1 MRPFGPGSF
10 SFGLHAV
17 EGADAAGQAAA
28 LVEQGVAAEA
38 AGFDGVTMSEHHG
51 GFRGYVPQPLMVS
64 GWILEATERLWS
76 GPAPYLLNLRNPVLV
91 AEELAWMAARHP
103 GRVGAVLAPG
113 YAKSDFDLLGV
124 EFAERG
130 VRFATLLDT
139 LLATLRGETDAVADP
154 AIAAWAAAPG
164 PVLSAANSTAAVR
177 RAAERGMGVYFP
189 GGETRERMRMLID
202 RYREAGGPGPV
213 IKIRTLWMGD
223 PPPGA
228 LEERDRVYREAAAA
242 SGMRQATGF
251 AEPFAYGDDARI
263 LDEVATDVT
272 ELGLDGMNI
281 RLYLAGVGHAAVLE
295 QIARFGEAVL
305 PHVPD
310 TQGAVP

>member
-1 MRPFGPGSF
+1 VTPFGPGSF

-17 EGADAAGQAAA
+17 EAFDGPGQAAA
-28 LVEQGVAAEA
+28 LVEQAVAAEA

-51 GFRGYVPQPLMVS
+51 GFRGYVPQPLMVA
-64 GWILEATERLWS
+64 GWVLAATQRIWS

-91 AEELAWMAARHP
+91 AEELAWLNARHP

-113 YAKSDFDLLGV
+113 YTRSDFDLVGA
-124 EFAERG
+124 EFEDRAT
-130 VRFATLLDT
+130 RFAGLLDT
-139 LLATLRGETDAVADP
+139 LLATLRGETAAAADP

-164 PVLSAANSTAAVR
+164 PVLSAANSSAAVR
-177 RAAERGMGVYFP
+177 RAAARGMGVYFP

-213 IKIRTLWMGD
+213 VKIRTLWMGD

-228 LEERDRVYREAAAA
+228 LEERDRLYREAAAA
-242 SGMRQATGF
+242 SGLRQAAGF
-251 AEPFAYGDDARI
+251 AEPFVHGPDARI
-263 LDEVATDVT
+263 LEEVATDMT